1 MVWRRDGDED
11 QQGENKTNLVR
22 PFPHWC
28 TTQSHSISPEVPI
41 DRLSS
46 ASFFSRS
53 VSSSDQTPWFTPAPV
68 AGDPVTAVTGVELA
82 AAAAAADVEA
92 DVDG

>member
-1 MVWRRDGDED
+1 M
-11 QQGENKTNLVR
+11 R

-28 TTQSHSISPEVPI
+28 TTQSHSISPDAPT

-53 VSSSDQTPWFTPAPV
+53 VSSSDQAPWLTPAPV
-68 AGDPVTAVTGVELA
+68 AGDPVTVVIVVDVVA
-82 AAAAAADVEA
+82 ATAGADVEA